1 MKQQMKIKSIIS
13 IITFVIFSF
22 LASGQTP
29 EYIKKEKYKRVSE
42 AYGYLIGQ
50 EYFFKIIKVEFPSL
64 ELNIIRAQLLF
75 NSTFGKSKEN
85 LRIYLSEFLGENEF
99 KDYEIELIAELK
111 KMVARQMV
119 TEEDALDFITE
130 VGTRANGQ
138 IASPV
143 LETLLSFQFVDRPQD
158 EFLLGFNKIYRT
170 KGHPKSKNT
179 DWQIRVPK
187 SWRAEE
193 ADRPNIIQQFTSDF
207 GDGHQCIMLMVKEM
221 ELSKGYK
228 WSKEDLNELFT
239 EKEMKG
245 FVPNGGKFISF
256 KKMTLD
262 NNLGGMLEFEQ
273 IVERLDIKV
282 KMCLVAFIFIRDNKM
297 YFLQGGISNKLNS
310 DLTKEMQKY
319 LPLFKLVANTIVVND
334 QYNWK

>member
-13 IITFVIFSF
+13 IITFVTFSF
-22 LASGQTP
+22 FASGQTP
-29 EYIKKEKYKRVSE
+29 ENIKKEKYKRVSE

-50 EYFFKIIKVEFPSL
+50 EYFFKIIKAEFPSL
-64 ELNIIRAQLLF
+64 ELNITKAQLLF

-85 LRIYLSEFLGENEF
+85 LKIYLSELLGKNEF

-111 KMVARQMV
+111 KMVAKQTY
-119 TEEDALDFITE
+119 TEENAIDFITE
-130 VGTRANGQ
+130 VENRANGQ

-143 LETLLSFQFVDRPQD
+143 LETLLSFQFLDRPQD
-158 EFLLGFNKIYRT
+158 EFLLGFNKIFKT
-170 KGHPKSKNT
+170 KGHPKSKDT
-179 DWQIRVPK
+179 DWQIRVPT

-193 ADRPNIIQQFTSDF
+193 ADRPNIIQQFTSDY
-207 GDGHQCIMLMVKEM
+207 GDGDQSIMLIVKEID
-221 ELSKGYK
+221 LPKGYK
-228 WSKEDLNELFT
+228 LSKEDQNELFT

-245 FVPNGGKFISF
+245 FIPDGGNFISF

-262 NNLGGMLEFEQ
+262 NNAGGMLEFEQ

-334 QYNWK
+334 QYK

>member
-1 MKQQMKIKSIIS
+1 MKIKSIIS

-29 EYIKKEKYKRVSE
+29 ENIKKEKYKRVSE

-50 EYFFKIIKVEFPSL
+50 EYFFKIIKAEFPSL

-111 KMVARQMV
+111 KMVARQRV
-119 TEEDALDFITE
+119 TEENALDFITE

-143 LETLLSFQFVDRPQD
+143 LETLLSFQFEDRPQD

-179 DWQIRVPK
+179 DWQIRVPT

-193 ADRPNIIQQFTSDF
+193 TDRPNIIQKFTSDY
-207 GDGHQCIMLMVKEM
+207 GDGNQTIMMMVKEM
-221 ELSKGYK
+221 DLPKGYK
-228 WSKEDLNELFT
+228 LSKEDLNELFT

-245 FVPNGGKFISF
+245 FISDGGKYISF
-256 KKMTLD
+256 KKIMLE
-262 NNLGGMLEFEQ
+262 NNIGGMLESEQ
-273 IVERLDIKV
+273 IVERLDIQI
-282 KMCLVAFIFIRDNKM
+282 KMRLLRFIFIRDNKM
-297 YFLQGGISNKLNS
+297 YFLQGGIASRLDF
-310 DLTKEMQKY
+310 DLTSEMQKY

-334 QYNWK
+334 QYK